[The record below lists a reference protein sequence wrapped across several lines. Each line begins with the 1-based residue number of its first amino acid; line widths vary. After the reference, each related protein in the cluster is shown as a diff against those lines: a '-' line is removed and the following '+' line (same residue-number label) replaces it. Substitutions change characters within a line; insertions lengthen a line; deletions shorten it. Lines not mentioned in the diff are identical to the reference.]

1 MKTPQIK
8 HKTLFIGDIHG
19 LAEWDN
25 IALAGL
31 KQFYEIVFLGD
42 YVDSFF
48 VRPVEQLA
56 NLKNLCTFIRKNI
69 TLTAIILFIIIFS
82 ILNLVKPGFLYNPN
96 GSVRQFGVGYKNKTI
111 LPVWLVAIVLGILSY
126 LFVLY
131 YLVHPQI
138 IM

>member
-1 MKTPQIK
+1 M
-8 HKTLFIGDIHG
+8 
-19 LAEWDN
+19 
-25 IALAGL
+25 
-31 KQFYEIVFLGD
+31 Y
-42 YVDSFF
+42 
-48 VRPVEQLA
+48 R
-56 NLKNLCTFIRKNI
+56 TFIRKNI

-111 LPVWLVAIVLGILSY
+111 LPVWLFAIVLGILSY